1 MRGMRYA
8 MTFFALFVV
17 VFLAPPALGDS
28 LDIILAPPQ
37 DPLHAGEQMSFYVY
51 FHNFTQETIRVELPN
66 RLTCRLETAGRI
78 LEVSADSLDPRPE
91 ASVTIQGS
99 SFVRARYALTLP
111 SSLEGPVHLE
121 VADMDAPSVLV
132 AVIAASPPLQ
142 ESAGERDVETELPS
156 FDAVD
161 ALYQPYLLNISAY
174 QPMYFLVGTD
184 PKKSKFQ
191 FSFKYRFFNPEGWL
205 GRKAPW
211 ITGFHFAYTQTSFW
225 DLKSDSKPFEDTSYK
240 PELFFLTQNM
250 GTRLPWVRGIFLQAG
265 FQHESN
271 GRGGDASRS
280 ADYIYAKPIL
290 IFYNEDS
297 RLGMML
303 APKVWFYGGNESEN
317 NSDLEQYR
325 GYFDLEWKF
334 GKADSFVVGTH
345 FGWAE
350 HGGSIHTDLTY
361 PLSRFLWDSLD
372 LYFHFQYVNAL
383 AESLIN
389 YRDRTEAFRLGFSI
403 VR

>member
-1 MRGMRYA
+1 MRV
-8 MTFFALFVV
+8 LVLLV
-17 VFLAPPALGDS
+17 NVLLAAPALGAN
-28 LDIILAPPQ
+28 LDIVVAVP
-37 DPLHAGEQMSFYVY
+37 DEPLRAGEQMVFSIYL
-51 FHNFTQETIRVELPN
+51 HNAGDEAVQVDLPS
-66 RLTCRLETAGRI
+66 RITCRLSSSGQT
-78 LEVSADSLDPRPE
+78 LEVPANSLEPKPE
-91 ASVTIQGS
+91 SPVTIAGK
-99 SFVRARYALTLP
+99 SFFKARYMLTLP
-111 SSLEGPVHLE
+111 SSLEGPTRVE
-121 VADMDAPSVLV
+121 VEDFDGSSVLV
-132 AVIAASPPLQ
+132 SVLARQAPPL
-142 ESAGERDVETELPS
+142 EPKEKDDETEIPS

-161 ALYQPYLLNISAY
+161 ALYQPYLVNISAY

-211 ITGFHFAYTQTSFW
+211 VTGFHFAYTQTSFW
-225 DLKSDSKPFEDTSYK
+225 DLESASRPFEDTSYK
-240 PELFFLTQNM
+240 PELFFLTGNL
-250 GTRLPWVRGIFLQAG
+250 GKRLQWVRGIFLQAG

-280 ADYIYAKPIL
+280 ADYIYAKPIF
-290 IFYNEDS
+290 IFYDEDS
-297 RLGMML
+297 QLGMMV
-303 APKVWFYGGNESEN
+303 APKVWIYGGNESEN

-350 HGGSIHTDLTY
+350 QGGSVQANLTY
-361 PLSRFLWDSLD
+361 PLSRFLLRSLD

-389 YRDRTEAFRLGFSI
+389 YRERTEAFRLGFSI